1 MSKISDDHDNPSPE
15 SVKKESATLKTD
27 RDAEISAMDD
37 EKIDGDNPVIELGQG
52 QAESEVQFV
61 SSNDSNHVTV
71 LAPITK
77 VGYRLALFIL
87 SIISASLVCLII
99 LIGIKSFDVSDKI
112 TIPSTAVSDSTFSQQ
127 KEIIRA
133 LQEEKENYR
142 DFIIQLSQMILLN
155 LLLPI
160 LTAVLG
166 YIFGSREGSPGKRNE
181 NAVNG

>member
-1 MSKISDDHDNPSPE
+1 MSRTFEDPDHSLPD
-15 SVKKESATLKTD
+15 SVKKQSATVKAD
-27 RDAEISAMDD
+27 RDAEISAMAD
-37 EKIDGDNPVIELGQG
+37 ENIDGTNPVIEVTQG
-52 QAESEVQFV
+52 QVESEVQFV

-99 LIGIKSFDVSDKI
+99 LVGVKSFDVSDKI

-127 KEIIRA
+127 KEIIRS

-166 YIFGSREGSPGKRNE
+166 YIFGSREGSPSRRSE
-181 NAVNG
+181 NPQNT

>member
-1 MSKISDDHDNPSPE
+1 MSKIPEDPDNSLTG
-15 SVKKESATLKTD
+15 SVKKEFATLKAD
-27 RDAEISAMDD
+27 SNAEISAMGD
-37 EKIDGDNPVIELGQG
+37 KNIDGDNPVIMIGQG
-52 QAESEVQFV
+52 QDESEAQFV
-61 SSNDSNHVTV
+61 SSNDTNYVTI
-71 LAPITK
+71 LPPITK

-87 SIISASLVCLII
+87 SVISVSLVCLII
-99 LIGIKSFDVSDKI
+99 LVGIKSFDVSDKI

-166 YIFGSREGSPGKRNE
+166 YIFGSREGSPREKK
-181 NAVNG
+181 

>member
-1 MSKISDDHDNPSPE
+1 MSKISEGPDQSSPG
-15 SVKKESATLKTD
+15 SVEKEPVTLKAD
-27 RDAEISAMDD
+27 RDADISAMGD
-37 EKIDGDNPVIELGQG
+37 KNIDGDNPVIVVGQG

-61 SSNDSNHVTV
+61 SSNDSNYVTV

-99 LIGIKSFDVSDKI
+99 LVGIKSFDVSDKI

-166 YIFGSREGSPGKRNE
+166 YIFGSREGSSREKK
-181 NAVNG
+181 